1 MSSSG
6 ERGEREREAGS
17 RGRGGALE
25 RGVGTEGTE
34 RRDGRKH
41 PPGPAVLSSQALVG
55 ITSSCNKEVTVALLP
70 VLGRLT
76 QRELRVCLSPLA
88 SPPSS
93 RS

>member
-1 MSSSG
+1 M
-6 ERGEREREAGS
+6 
-17 RGRGGALE
+17 
-25 RGVGTEGTE
+25 GTE
-34 RRDGRKH
+34 RTERREGERTLLDPLSY
-41 PPGPAVLSSQALVG
+41 PPKLVG
-55 ITSSCNKEVTVALLP
+55 ITSSCNKEVTVALLS